1 MNTKPCTRWLEGS
14 QGLDELGKEASL
26 EYVKD
31 GGSIS
36 VPTYMEEPVPYVAL
50 GCPRMFP
57 KR

>member
-14 QGLDELGKEASL
+14 QGSDELGKEASL

-31 GGSIS
+31 GGRVS
-36 VPTYMEEPVPYVAL
+36 VPTYMEEPAPSVAL